1 MGLLMMVS
9 GSKLLTTRS
18 NLVTDHQNYLNQKA
32 PNTHAEQTLPQGPAG
47 KETEGSHYGSGSVRR
62 CVSSLCPR
70 SAALWSS
77 ERAPV
82 LEGRSQHTERFS
94 EGCHFKHVLYSKM
107 QNSSECQ
114 NKQAIQKKTNLC
126 KEVTTSE
133 CYALGPAK
141 GSKRHVH
148 SPVAGG
154 GGSRGRLRGAL
165 ITAAHYHVPPP
176 AQLPSQPR
184 PPRTEGTLTN
194 TPGNPGG

>member
-1 MGLLMMVS
+1 MQSKHSLKGQRERKLRGVITAPAVS
-9 GSKLLTTRS
+9 GGASVPCALGARRS
-18 NLVTDHQNYLNQKA
+18 GAASARLSWRVD
-32 PNTHAEQTLPQGPAG
+32 PNTQKDFQRAVILNTYYIVKCKIHLN
-47 KETEGSHYGSGSVRR
+47 VRINR
-62 CVSSLCPR
+62 PY
-70 SAALWSS
+70 
-77 ERAPV
+77 
-82 LEGRSQHTERFS
+82 
-94 EGCHFKHVLYSKM
+94 K
-107 QNSSECQ
+107 
-114 NKQAIQKKTNLC
+114 KKTNLC

-176 AQLPSQPR
+176 AQLPSHVPPLAQLPSQPR

>member
-18 NLVTDHQNYLNQKA
+18 KLVTDHQNYLNQKA

-114 NKQAIQKKTNLC
+114 NKQAIQKKKQTCVKRLLLQNATPSALR
-126 KEVTTSE
+126 KGLSDTSTLLSLE
-133 CYALGPAK
+133 AGAH
-141 GSKRHVH
+141 GGDSGVH
-148 SPVAGG
+148 
-154 GGSRGRLRGAL
+154 
-165 ITAAHYHVPPP
+165 
-176 AQLPSQPR
+176 
-184 PPRTEGTLTN
+184 
-194 TPGNPGG
+194 

>member
-1 MGLLMMVS
+1 MQSKHSLKGQRERKLRRVITAPAAS
-9 GSKLLTTRS
+9 GGASVPCALGARRS
-18 NLVTDHQNYLNQKA
+18 GAASARLSWRAD
-32 PNTHAEQTLPQGPAG
+32 PNTQKDFQRAVILNTYYIVKCKIHLN
-47 KETEGSHYGSGSVRR
+47 VRINR
-62 CVSSLCPR
+62 PY
-70 SAALWSS
+70 
-77 ERAPV
+77 
-82 LEGRSQHTERFS
+82 
-94 EGCHFKHVLYSKM
+94 K
-107 QNSSECQ
+107 
-114 NKQAIQKKTNLC
+114 KKTNLC

>member
-1 MGLLMMVS
+1 MGLLMVS

-70 SAALWSS
+70 SVALWSS

-82 LEGRSQHTERFS
+82 LEGRSQQKDFQRAVILNTYYIVKCKIHLNVRINRPY
-94 EGCHFKHVLYSKM
+94 K
-107 QNSSECQ
+107 
-114 NKQAIQKKTNLC
+114 KKTNLC

-165 ITAAHYHVPPP
+165 ITTAHYHVLPP